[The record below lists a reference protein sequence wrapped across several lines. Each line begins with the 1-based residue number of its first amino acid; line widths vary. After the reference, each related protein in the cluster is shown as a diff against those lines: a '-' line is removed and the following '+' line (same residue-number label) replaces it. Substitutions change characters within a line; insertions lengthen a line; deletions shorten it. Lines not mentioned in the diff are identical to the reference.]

1 VDALAA
7 LAGAAVPP
15 EWSGSPEWP
24 GAMVSGVALRASQ
37 VQPGD
42 LFAALPSV
50 RPGVEVGDEHAGV
63 QHRTNDNRLIQL
75 PSESRAVWRRHGR
88 CEEPPTSCSRPR
100 LLRLGNE
107 T

>member
-1 VDALAA
+1 
-7 LAGAAVPP
+7 
-15 EWSGSPEWP
+15 
-24 GAMVSGVALRASQ
+24 MVVTGVALRASQ
-37 VQPGD
+37 VRPGD